1 MKIVVFDDDPTGSQ
15 TVHGC
20 PLLLKWDQSSLSD
33 AIRHPSP
40 LIFLLANTRS
50 MPPDLA
56 AIRTHDI
63 CKSVARALRSE
74 RFGLDNILF
83 VSRGDSTLRGHGVL
97 EPEVINEVLGPF
109 DATLHVPAFIEGG
122 RTTINGVHLLNGSPV
137 HTTPFAQDKTFG
149 YSTSDLDL
157 WLEEKSR
164 GAILARNVHR
174 LTIHSLEAA
183 FDSKSG
189 MNSLVDWLSDLSG
202 NKPVVVDAELPI
214 HLDVLGKAI
223 RRLLG
228 RKRFLFR
235 SAASLINGLANL
247 PSNCYQP
254 KDLVALRLKAGPG
267 DLKPGLVMVGS
278 YVPLADEQL
287 EILLQNHSCVGIEL
301 PVKKILL
308 ALQGSLSDLIF
319 SEMKNEWLD
328 RLNHILASKKTPVL
342 YSSRGELQFESAQER
357 INFGNGLASLMAS
370 LVAKVSSQ
378 LGYVITKGGIT
389 SHAFLEKGLKLT
401 SVQLKGQLL
410 PGLSLV
416 CADTYL
422 PAQGLPIVTFPG
434 NLGQKETLS
443 LAWRLMED
451 AN

>member
-1 MKIVVFDDDPTGSQ
+1 
-15 TVHGC
+15 
-20 PLLLKWDQSSLSD
+20 
-33 AIRHPSP
+33 
-40 LIFLLANTRS
+40 

-56 AIRTHDI
+56 EIRTRNI
-63 CKSVARALRSE
+63 CKSVAKAFRSE
-74 RFGLDNILF
+74 SFELDNIVF

-122 RTTINGVHLLNGSPV
+122 RTTINGVHLLNGVPV
-137 HTTPFAQDKTFG
+137 HSTPFAQDKTFG

-164 GAILARNVHR
+164 GMILARNVHR
-174 LTIHSLEAA
+174 LTIDSLEDA
-183 FDSKSG
+183 FDSKIG
-189 MNSLVDWLSDLSG
+189 MNRLVDWLLDLSG
-202 NKPVVVDAELPI
+202 NQPVVVDAELPE

-228 RKRFLFR
+228 QKRFLFR

-247 PSNCYQP
+247 PKNCYQP
-254 KDLVALRLKAGPG
+254 NDLVALRLKSGSG
-267 DLKPGLVMVGS
+267 ELKPGLVMVGS

-287 EILLQNHSCVGIEL
+287 EILLENNSCVGIEL
-301 PVKKILL
+301 PAKEILL
-308 ALQGSLSDLIF
+308 ALEGSLSDFIF
-319 SEMKNEWLD
+319 SDMKNQWLD
-328 RLNHILASKKTPVL
+328 SLNRILASKKTPVL

-357 INFGNGLASLMAS
+357 INFGNSLASLMAA

-389 SHAFLEKGLKLT
+389 SHALLEKGLKLT
-401 SVQLKGQLL
+401 SIQLKGQLL

-422 PAQGLPIVTFPG
+422 PAKGLPVVTFPG